1 MANGVLRQCKPTRVF
16 HYFEEICGIPHGSK
30 NTKQISDYL
39 VAFAQTHELRFV
51 QDEVNNVIIY
61 KGGSRGYE
69 HHPTVIVQGHIDMVA
84 EKKSDC
90 RIDFLTDGLDVRTD
104 GEYIWA
110 EGTTLGGDDGIAV
123 ADMLALLESDTIAHP
138 PLECVFTVDE
148 EIGMDGAEALDV
160 SLLSGKVLL
169 NADSEDE
176 GILTVSC
183 AGGATSGLTLPIK
196 IEKAEGVGIQIYV
209 DGLLGGPSGQEINK
223 GRANSN
229 KVMGELLKRLM
240 SELPYRLVYVR
251 GGQKDNAI
259 PRYTMAKVIVQP
271 LQLQHAVSRIA
282 KIADELIAQLPAPEH
297 GAKITCESCPCR
309 GRAMSTLSTK
319 KVVRLLCDV
328 PNGVQAMSRDIE
340 GLVQTSLNL
349 GILKTEGET
358 VTMTFSVRSSVN
370 EEKAALIEKLQTVG
384 ATYGASYTESG
395 RYPAWEYR
403 KDSPLRDLMVRTFEQ
418 LYGKK
423 PVVEAIHAGLE
434 CGLFSDRIPGLDC
447 VSFGPDME
455 HIHTTE
461 ERLNIASA
469 ARTWDY
475 LLAVLERL

>member
-1 MANGVLRQCKPTRVF
+1 
-16 HYFEEICGIPHGSK
+16 
-30 NTKQISDYL
+30 
-39 VAFAQTHELRFV
+39 
-51 QDEVNNVIIY
+51 
-61 KGGSRGYE
+61 
-69 HHPTVIVQGHIDMVA
+69 
-84 EKKSDC
+84 
-90 RIDFLTDGLDVRTD
+90 
-104 GEYIWA
+104 
-110 EGTTLGGDDGIAV
+110 
-123 ADMLALLESDTIAHP
+123 
-138 PLECVFTVDE
+138 
-148 EIGMDGAEALDV
+148 
-160 SLLSGKVLL
+160 
-169 NADSEDE
+169 
-176 GILTVSC
+176 
-183 AGGATSGLTLPIK
+183 
-196 IEKAEGVGIQIYV
+196 
-209 DGLLGGPSGQEINK
+209 
-223 GRANSN
+223 
-229 KVMGELLKRLM
+229 
-240 SELPYRLVYVR
+240 
-251 GGQKDNAI
+251 
-259 PRYTMAKVIVQP
+259 
-271 LQLQHAVSRIA
+271 
-282 KIADELIAQLPAPEH
+282 
-297 GAKITCESCPCR
+297 
-309 GRAMSTLSTK
+309 MSTLSTK